1 VKRQKSDIFA
11 AASRWRKRHRHL
23 YIACGRAPRK
33 SVGVWPWRRGG
44 SAASWRK
51 AKARAAVAR
60 IIGGAISSAAA
71 TKAAYRK
78 RIVSASIAALSRQNQ
93 LMA

>member
-23 YIACGRAPRK
+23 YIACAPRAAQK
-33 SVGVWPWRRGG
+33 RSVWPWRRGG

-51 AKARAAVAR
+51 AAARAAVAR

-78 RIVSASIAALSRQNQ
+78 RIVSASIAALSRQNNAQ
-93 LMA
+93 A